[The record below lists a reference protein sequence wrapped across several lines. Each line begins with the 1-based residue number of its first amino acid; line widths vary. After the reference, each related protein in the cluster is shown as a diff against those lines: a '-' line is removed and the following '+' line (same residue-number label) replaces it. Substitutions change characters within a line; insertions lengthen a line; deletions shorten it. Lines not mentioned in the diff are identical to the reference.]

1 MKNRNE
7 QPSAKQKANQ
17 NMQNRSEQNMKNK
30 AENRVVF
37 KQTKTSPLGQLA
49 KFNLSKYIE
58 EKIRF
63 CYNLIE

>member
-30 AENRVVF
+30 AENI
-37 KQTKTSPLGQLA
+37 K
-49 KFNLSKYIE
+49 
-58 EKIRF
+58 KI
-63 CYNLIE
+63 LQMLK